1 MSDTST
7 SGMPTR
13 STSLSQTQP
22 SDTQLSENPSVEGAF
37 ARDWV
42 RPLRQMARSGGDG
55 GVYILLAVMFVITWL
70 LVVLDGGRFDLE
82 NILVRTVALGIV
94 AAGQTFVI
102 IGGSIDLSVVPLIT
116 ISAMLTASVST
127 TSALSVFGALGVVLG
142 LAVLVGLANGL
153 IVAVLG
159 VNGFIATLGMALVL
173 QGQLS
178 SNFAENAPAS
188 VPPALENTLGYGQ
201 LWFVPW
207 SLVLEIGVIVVA
219 AFVLRSTRFGAH
231 VYAAGGDAATARNA
245 GVRVG
250 RTTVGVHVVC
260 SVCAALAG
268 FYLAARYRVPNVE
281 VGSNGTYDLQSIAV
295 VVLGGAALL
304 GGRGT
309 VGRTAAAVIV
319 FALIDVAFNQL
330 QFDSFLQIMVRGV
343 IIIVAVA
350 SYTWRG
356 NEEAS

>member
-1 MSDTST
+1 MTDAVPARATI
-7 SGMPTR
+7 
-13 STSLSQTQP
+13 
-22 SDTQLSENPSVEGAF
+22 E
-37 ARDWV
+37 RDWM
-42 RPLRQMARSGGDG
+42 RPLREMARRGGDNG
-55 GVYILLAVMFVITWL
+55 IYILLAVMFVGTWL
-70 LVVLDGGRFDLE
+70 LVELDGGNFNLE
-82 NILVRTVALGIV
+82 NILVRTVELGIV
-94 AAGQTFVI
+94 ATGQTFVI

-127 TSALSVFGALGVVLG
+127 TSAVSVLGALAVILG
-142 LAVLVGLANGL
+142 LALAVGLANGL
-153 IVAVLG
+153 VIAGLG
-159 VNGFIATLGMALVL
+159 VNGFIATLGMGLVL

-178 SNFAENAPAS
+178 SHFAENAPDS
-188 VPPALENTLGYGQ
+188 VPPALENTLGYGE

-207 SLVLEIGVIVVA
+207 SVVLVA
-219 AFVLRSTRFGAH
+219 AVVVVGGAVLRATKFGAH
-231 VYAAGGDAATARNA
+231 VYAAGGDAAMARNA

-250 RTTVGVHVVC
+250 RATVGAHVVC

-304 GGRGT
+304 GGRGSA
-309 VGRTAAAVIV
+309 GRTAAAVLV

-330 QFDSFLQIMVRGV
+330 EFDSFLQIMVRGI

-356 NEEAS
+356 KEQAA

>member
-1 MSDTST
+1 MTDAVPARATI
-7 SGMPTR
+7 
-13 STSLSQTQP
+13 
-22 SDTQLSENPSVEGAF
+22 E
-37 ARDWV
+37 RDWM
-42 RPLRQMARSGGDG
+42 RPLREMARRGGDNG
-55 GVYILLAVMFVITWL
+55 IYILLAVMFVGTWL
-70 LVVLDGGRFDLE
+70 LVELDGGNFNLE

-94 AAGQTFVI
+94 ATGQTFVI

-127 TSALSVFGALGVVLG
+127 TSAVSVLGALAVILG
-142 LAVLVGLANGL
+142 LALAVGLANGL
-153 IVAVLG
+153 VIAGLG
-159 VNGFIATLGMALVL
+159 VNGFIATLGMGLVL

-178 SNFAENAPAS
+178 SHFAENVPDS
-188 VPPALENTLGYGQ
+188 VPPALENTLGYGE

-207 SLVLEIGVIVVA
+207 SVVLVA
-219 AFVLRSTRFGAH
+219 AVVLVGGAVLRATKFGAH
-231 VYAAGGDAATARNA
+231 VYAAGGDAAMARNA

-250 RTTVGVHVVC
+250 RATVGAHVVC

-304 GGRGT
+304 GGRGSA
-309 VGRTAAAVIV
+309 GRTAAAVLV

-330 QFDSFLQIMVRGV
+330 EFDSFLQIMVRGI

-356 NEEAS
+356 KEQAA